1 MYVRGRISRMNNIK
15 EEKGLIGTSLSK
27 YLSTKFTQIKITY
40 CLKALNYG
48 VAALLRLYLKGEAH
62 DNIDKV

>member
-1 MYVRGRISRMNNIK
+1 MYVRGRISRMNNSK

-40 CLKALNYG
+40 YLKALNYG
-48 VAALLRLYLKGEAH
+48 VATLLRLYLKDEAH

>member
-1 MYVRGRISRMNNIK
+1 MNNIK

-40 CLKALNYG
+40 
-48 VAALLRLYLKGEAH
+48 YLKGEAH

>member
-48 VAALLRLYLKGEAH
+48 VVTLLRLYLKGETH